1 MEGLNKRFTLSNQ
14 EIMEAVDEGAATYMA
29 LAGKRAASE
38 KTFKIILEA
47 YLLCFQDAYGADGNC
62 TLRIKR
68 EFAQIK
74 ISIYNKGPAMNPIS
88 TEDSLPDEVDF
99 IESLTHKFGIVS
111 KYEYLTK
118 NGGYNVV
125 SYYAEKK
132 PLKNKMLIY
141 ILTAIALAVLMFF
154 LTGLLPESTQEIIYT
169 GITQPIFNKM
179 TAIITTVASWLV
191 LFAVIT
197 GIGGMGDTSKVGK
210 LGKMIFGEMGKSYL
224 VESILLGIGGGIF
237 YMTTV
242 SSNTATD
249 NPFAQIIQLVL
260 DIIPSNVVQ
269 PFVDD
274 NALQIIVIAIFA
286 GVVLLQIGKKLEYLP
301 KVCFEISDLVNQMM
315 LIICKLLPVLVFFGI
330 YNMLLSGELAKII
343 SVYKMILLFFGIC
356 FVFVLLLTLRAKH
369 ITGLSFATMF
379 KKQKDPFIITL
390 TTSSQVAAIPENLK
404 TFKDGF
410 GIDERF
416 ANFALPLCVVT
427 YMPCGAVF
435 LGLVGFSLASIAGIV
450 IDLSIVIKV
459 VLVCCIVAIAAPPI
473 PGSALA
479 VMPIIFTAC
488 GIPGD
493 LYPLAIVLGTIIGY
507 LLPAFNCYCL
517 QLKIL
522 ISAYRLDLVDKSK
535 CA

>member
-1 MEGLNKRFTLSNQ
+1 MD
-14 EIMEAVDEGAATYMA
+14 AVNEGAATYMA
-29 LAGKRAASE
+29 LAGKRATSE
-38 KTFKIILEA
+38 NKFKLVLEA
-47 YLLCFQDAYGADGNC
+47 YLLSFQDAYGADGNC

-74 ISIYNKGPAMNPIS
+74 VSIYNKGPALDPTNP
-88 TEDSLPDEVDF
+88 EDLLPDEVDF
-99 IESLTHKFGIVS
+99 IDNLKHKMGITS
-111 KYEYLTK
+111 KYEYLTEK
-118 NGGYNVV
+118 GGYNVV
-125 SYYAEKK
+125 SYFAEKK
-132 PLKNKMLIY
+132 PIKNKMLIY
-141 ILTAIALAVLMFF
+141 ILIAIALAILMFF
-154 LTGLLPESTQEIIYT
+154 LTGFLTESAQEIIYT
-169 GITQPIFNKM
+169 DITQPIFNKM

-210 LGKMIFGEMGKSYL
+210 LGKVLFGEMGKSYL
-224 VESILLGIGGGIF
+224 VQSILLGVAGAVF

-242 SSNTATD
+242 SSNTETE
-249 NPFAQIIQLVL
+249 NPLAQIIQLVL
-260 DIIPSNVVQ
+260 DIIPSNIVQ

-286 GVVLLQIGKKLEYLP
+286 GVVLLQISKKLEYLP

-343 SVYKMILLFFGIC
+343 SVYKMVLLFFGTC
-356 FVFVLLLTLRAKH
+356 LTFVLLLTLRAKH
-369 ITGLSFATMF
+369 ITKLSFATMF

-404 TFKDGF
+404 TFINGF

-435 LGLVGFSLASIAGIV
+435 LGLVGFSLASIAGIT
-450 IDLSIVIKV
+450 IDLSILLKV
-459 VLVCCIVAIAAPPI
+459 VLVSCIVAIAAPPI

-479 VMPIIFTAC
+479 VMPIIFAAC

-522 ISAYRLDLVDKSK
+522 ISAYKLDLINKSTV
-535 CA
+535 